1 MKVTL
6 AYGKNGLEIEVP
18 ESAVV
23 VEPQH
28 AAGLADEK
36 AAVLESLRRPIGSGP
51 LRERVKSTDR
61 VAIVIS
67 DITRPTPNH
76 KLVPWLIEELP
87 HVPLNNYVIINGTG
101 THRDQT
107 EAELRQM
114 LGDEVV
120 DRVRV
125 INHHC
130 QESGELVKL
139 GESRFGCG
147 VYLNKHYVEADFRI
161 ATGFIEPHFFAGF
174 SGGPKGIMP
183 AIAGL
188 ETIQTF
194 HNARMIGHP
203 LATWGIVDGNP
214 LQEMARE
221 VNAMCK
227 PDFMLNVAL
236 NSAKEITAVFAG
248 ELEQA
253 HATGCAYVKE
263 QAMIRCD
270 RRFDVVITTNS
281 GYPLDQNLYQ
291 AVKGMSAAHKIVK
304 QGGAI
309 LCAAECADGLPD
321 HGNYAKILQM
331 RSTPQEILT
340 MIEDPSFQLFDQ
352 WQVQKQ
358 AVIQVWADVY
368 VHSSLPEEAVRKA
381 MFKPTSSIERT
392 LAELSKM
399 YGSDMS
405 VAVLPL
411 GPLTIPYIEGA
422 AAE

>member
-1 MKVTL
+1 
-6 AYGKNGLEIEVP
+6 
-18 ESAVV
+18 
-23 VEPQH
+23 
-28 AAGLADEK
+28 
-36 AAVLESLRRPIGSGP
+36 
-51 LRERVKSTDR
+51 
-61 VAIVIS
+61 
-67 DITRPTPNH
+67 
-76 KLVPWLIEELP
+76 
-87 HVPLNNYVIINGTG
+87 
-101 THRDQT
+101 
-107 EAELRQM
+107 
-114 LGDEVV
+114 
-120 DRVRV
+120 
-125 INHHC
+125 
-130 QESGELVKL
+130 
-139 GESRFGCG
+139 

-203 LATWGIVDGNP
+203 LATWGIIEGNP
-214 LQEMARE
+214 LQEMTRE

-236 NSAKEITAVFAG
+236 NGAKEITAVFAG

-331 RSTPQEILT
+331 RRTPLDILA

-368 VHSSLPEEAVRKA
+368 VYSSLPEEAIRKA
-381 MFKPTSSIERT
+381 MFKPASSMERT
-392 LAELSKM
+392 LAELAKK